1 MSFANK
7 VVLVTGASSGIG
19 AATAILFAKER
30 ANVVLVG
37 RNQKKLQNVLKK
49 CDASGSK
56 TLVITADITNEN
68 DGKRI
73 IKETIDKFGKLDVLI
88 NNAGIISF
96 VYVAEEN
103 VMKVYD
109 STINTNLRAQ
119 VYLTHLA
126 IPYLIKTKGNIVY
139 VSSVAGTL
147 PSVMPNLTIYSVSK
161 AALNH
166 FAKGVAA
173 ELAPQGVRANIV
185 SPGPVK
191 TDIMN
196 NAGVDIQLDEI
207 TFKTPLGRISD
218 SEEVADLIVYL
229 ASEKAKAITGSEFV
243 CDNGFKLKF

>member
-1 MSFANK
+1 MLGHYYTAP
-7 VVLVTGASSGIG
+7 SSSMGLLQPYYS
-19 AATAILFAKER
+19 LF
-30 ANVVLVG
+30 VG
-37 RNQKKLQNVLKK
+37 RNQEKLQNVLKK

-56 TLVITADITNEN
+56 NLVISADITKEN

-73 IKETIDKFGKLDVLI
+73 IEETIDKFGKLDVLI

-96 VYVAEEN
+96 VCVAEEN
-103 VMKVYD
+103 VMEVYD
-109 STINTNLRAQ
+109 STINTNLRAH

-126 IPYLIKTKGNIVY
+126 IPYLIKTKGNIIY
-139 VSSVAGTL
+139 ISSVAATL
-147 PSVMPNLTIYSVSK
+147 PPVAPNLTIYGVSK
-161 AALNH
+161 AALNQ

-196 NAGVDIQLDEI
+196 NAGVDIELDE
-207 TFKTPLGRISD
+207 TNFKTPLGRISD
-218 SEEVADLIVYL
+218 PEEIADLIVYL
-229 ASEKAKAITGSEFV
+229 VSEKAKAITGSEYV